1 MAFNKYT
8 FLEDLIATIEE
19 EIQDESIQDEDAIQ
33 DCINWAI
40 DNELIYYANCV
51 EIMQDLA
58 LWQWDN
64 GEKNVQS
71 VAYYGLSEYV
81 YEQLDVDKFLKQ
93 IEKLQNEN
101 KKNSKVL

>member
-1 MAFNKYT
+1 MAFNRHT

-51 EIMQDLA
+51 EIMQDLT
-58 LWQWDN
+58 LWEWDN
-64 GEKNVQS
+64 GETNVQQ
-71 VAYYGLSEYV
+71 VVYYGLSEYV
-81 YEQLDVDKFLKQ
+81 YEQLDIDEFLEQ
-93 IEKLQNEN
+93 IEQLENEN